1 MVCAR
6 SSRTTALPD
15 KSIFSQFK
23 DQKFLCNYSNAH
35 FDLTDFFEL
44 LDMHW
49 KSPIYSGLSHLTNF
63 LLTGESQFFWY
74 CWSGIVA
81 WTISY
86 RFYWTFFELG
96 TYLLQLCNKLL
107 NLNFAKYFDLSI
119 SLRRGLYHLVVMP
132 WIVNFFRFSN
142 CTYFLAI
149 NDCNFGYFYQFMI
162 SF

>member
-1 MVCAR
+1 MLGVPEQQR
-6 SSRTTALPD
+6 YQTNPFFPTLKI
-15 KSIFSQFK
+15 KSFCVITEMHISIWQI
-23 DQKFLCNYSNAH
+23 
-35 FDLTDFFEL
+35 FFEL

-49 KSPIYSGLSHLTNF
+49 KSPKYSGLSHLTNF
-63 LLTGESQFFWY
+63 LLTWESQFFWY

-119 SLRRGLYHLVVMP
+119 SLRHGLYYLVAMP
-132 WIVNFFRFSN
+132 WIVNFFRFGN

-149 NDCNFGYFYQFMI
+149 IDCNFGYFYQFMI